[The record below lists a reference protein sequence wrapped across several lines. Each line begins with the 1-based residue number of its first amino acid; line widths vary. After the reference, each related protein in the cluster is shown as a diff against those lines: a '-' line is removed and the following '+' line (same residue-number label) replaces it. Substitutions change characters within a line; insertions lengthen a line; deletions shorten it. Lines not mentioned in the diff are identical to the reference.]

1 MTARITRLN
10 PTSLPDTS
18 AIGYAQISIAQPGRT
33 AFVSGQVAGA
43 EAVAEGFEAQVADVM
58 RKADAALEALDA
70 TTEDIVLA
78 RAFVVD
84 LDEVRLGICVAQLNA
99 FCKGATPSLTGVGVA
114 ALAGPGLLVEM
125 ELQVLLRD

>member
-10 PTSLPDTS
+10 PTTLPDTS
-18 AIGYAQISIAQPGRT
+18 VIGYAQISIAEPGRM

-58 RKADAALEALDA
+58 RKADTALKALDA
-70 TTEDIVLA
+70 TPEDIVLA
-78 RAFVVD
+78 RAYVVD
-84 LDEVRLGICVAQLNA
+84 LDEARLGIAIAQFNA
-99 FCKGATPSLTGVGVA
+99 FSNGATPSLTGVGVTS
-114 ALAGPGLLVEM
+114 LAGPGLLVEM

>member
-10 PTSLPDTS
+10 PRTLPDTT
-18 AIGYAQISIAQPGRT
+18 AIGYAQISIAQPGRM
-33 AFVSGQVAGA
+33 AFVSGQVADA
-43 EAVAEGFEAQVADVM
+43 EAVEEGFEAQVADVM
-58 RKADAALEALDA
+58 RKAGAALEALDA
-70 TTEDIVLA
+70 TPEDIVLA
-78 RAFVVD
+78 RAYVVD